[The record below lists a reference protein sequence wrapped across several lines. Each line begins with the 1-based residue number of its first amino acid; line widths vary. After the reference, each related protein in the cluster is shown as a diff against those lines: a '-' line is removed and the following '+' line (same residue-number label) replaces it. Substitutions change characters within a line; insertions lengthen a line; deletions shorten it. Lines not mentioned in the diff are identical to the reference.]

1 MEIGHSRLLKFILR
15 NEPKMAAPE
24 TRILF
29 DYREPENVQSKVP
42 SEQNLRESVETS
54 ELAIAKRTLHDGDKT
69 DNPGDYTLTPV
80 VTVTKNEEIKNGVYV
95 TLKPPAYPEIQ
106 SEVLH
111 SKEAIRTMD
120 DHTDNDAKK
129 TRIPKLRFRQAAY
142 RVKQER
148 RSSEGEK
155 VSYQRR
161 SSIPKLKKST
171 SIERENSEEKIQPK
185 EIASAPIEDEFDKIY
200 DETVTSPVS
209 IDDNILNTVI
219 DDPVK
224 IENSFE
230 EIIHAYDE
238 NEQPVNVEKPKHSKI
253 PMLKRKSEPQV
264 EVPTNIEKTSVN
276 NNSVGRLKVQDAINK
291 YSKIDNEE
299 PKPKYRIPTRTG
311 IPKISTE
318 KHAFDDNK
326 NEKKVEV
333 ANVTNLPL
341 QQNEVDT
348 RNIDNIY
355 NISYKNVD
363 IIEEKAPIYN
373 ETIELL
379 PASEITQIEIKST
392 QQNSPNDLVKIVP
405 TENFESTTQNLLSN
419 SEYSIQPSVKEEY
432 NISDTLDEKAVI
444 DNHENS
450 DDDTLHEVKEA
461 IVIEEV
467 NLKSD
472 EHGDIVLDDNTPS
485 IRGKVS
491 KMIRQLSS
499 NTEHKQE
506 NKLILDDKVPK
517 PKSVLSKIAMFEH
530 PNVSSNV
537 PKSLNKS
544 SIKPVPRYTEE
555 DFNKPYIVNGTR
567 KTTNNTVMY
576 EENNNLVHNV
586 TTEEV
591 DVSTLTIIDD
601 IPKAEEI
608 TIEDPPSQHDVI
620 LKEDPIE
627 INSNKIE
634 ETELEAVDSYRIE
647 YAKPMNY
654 IENVPL
660 NNEPSANQIRILNN
674 NEDVVNVNYNDD
686 KTENSNKVLNESY
699 SDIDIFKNTPKDNNQ
714 LSNRYFDKGTEKTD
728 FKRSRSRSDD
738 SSRAQRIKSVADL
751 DLGDAVKG
759 KVHNMIVRMNSVE
772 MLNVEKKEV
781 ISAKERPR
789 KKSVSEKIA
798 LFESKFS
805 VAPVASVAHSSTS
818 ARTTKPQ
825 QHTPVAELRDEELQ
839 AKIKELKS
847 AKLTYGPTEVNKTV
861 VLANGVEMPAL
872 AIGTALLDPK
882 LTVHIVSA
890 AIDLGYRAIDTAYI
904 YGNEKE
910 VGEAIRN
917 KIEDG
922 TIRREDLFVISK
934 LWSTF
939 HRTEL
944 VASACRRSLDVLGL
958 DYVDLFLIH
967 NPMSFK
973 EGPDPIPKIANVL
986 QYSQY
991 DYLDAWFGVEE
1002 LVPMKLARSVGV
1014 SNFNSSQ
1021 LQRLLDK
1028 AKVKPVVNQ
1037 VECHPYLSQH
1047 KLDEFCSE
1055 RHIKLSCFGVLGSG
1069 GTPMDLKGFNNPV
1082 LEDPLVQVM
1091 AAGLGITPAQLLIR
1105 YQLELG
1111 RAVVVKASSGSRLY
1125 ENLQAMNCSLSE
1137 GELDALAALN
1147 RNRRTFT
1154 FKGMGDTHKNYP
1166 FKAQF

>member
-264 EVPTNIEKTSVN
+264 EVPTNIEKTSEN

-601 IPKAEEI
+601 IPNAEEI

-714 LSNRYFDKGTEKTD
+714 LSNRYFDIGTEKTD

-738 SSRAQRIKSVADL
+738 SSRAQRTKSVADL

-798 LFESKFS
+798 LFE
-805 VAPVASVAHSSTS
+805 
-818 ARTTKPQ
+818 
-825 QHTPVAELRDEELQ
+825 
-839 AKIKELKS
+839 
-847 AKLTYGPTEVNKTV
+847 
-861 VLANGVEMPAL
+861 
-872 AIGTALLDPK
+872 LDPK